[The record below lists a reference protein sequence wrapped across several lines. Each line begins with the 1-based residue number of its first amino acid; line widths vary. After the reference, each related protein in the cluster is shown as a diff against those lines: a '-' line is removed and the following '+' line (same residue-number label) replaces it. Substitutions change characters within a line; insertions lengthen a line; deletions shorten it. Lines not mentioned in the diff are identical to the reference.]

1 MFSKFLRCFDA
12 NNDNYYILWW
22 GGCIRTLRYILL
34 ITYPTVYGWMIAL
47 ATISLLIWII
57 SSILIIVWPILYYK
71 SRKIHNNFNAHCWH
85 HVTMPRAV
93 IWPRLAVKIS
103 TFTGVLSVAV
113 TLQLAIIIVWGM
125 FMDTLRT
132 QNSELCT
139 HIFNVGKVLRIL
151 FIILES

>member
-1 MFSKFLRCFDA
+1 
-12 NNDNYYILWW
+12 
-22 GGCIRTLRYILL
+22 
-34 ITYPTVYGWMIAL
+34 
-47 ATISLLIWII
+47 
-57 SSILIIVWPILYYK
+57 
-71 SRKIHNNFNAHCWH
+71 
-85 HVTMPRAV
+85 MPRAV